1 MVGGR
6 PNMKP
11 EQRHKRLP
19 LMVAPLAL
27 GILSACGGSGSGISI
42 ADGGIRGTGSSVGPV
57 SGFGSVFVNGVK
69 FETDGKVTS
78 DDGIDREDQL
88 EEGMILRIDGE
99 WRDDGSGDA
108 DTVEYDDTFRGPVS
122 GVQQILDT
130 DGAVDAVTFTIY
142 GQPLVVDKQ
151 TVTKRTTLATLTNGD
166 FVRVSGWRQ
175 PDGVYRASFLGLFDG
190 TENDVEIE
198 GRIDPGSLDTSL
210 QQFSINGQLV
220 SYGSALFT
228 DDLSETDLANLPLV
242 EVEGSIS
249 GSDFIA
255 ENVNKGEIRRYRR
268 GSGDEIEFAGSVNS
282 AYSASS
288 WTFRINGLIVQV
300 DNDTEFDDGLT
311 ESDLVP
317 GLLIQVEGTFRSDGT
332 VLAEEIEAREGNAS
346 VEGVVDVNTLDPAN
360 ETFRVGGVLVKVTP
374 LTIISDDDS
383 DQRLKLADLNGSYE
397 LEVDGIE
404 RTSASGVVFLE
415 AFRIELDDDDDVDN
429 EYELTGRLGAID
441 CTASITVLGVSMD
454 ISNETEFDDIDCS
467 VLERDLKDL
476 KLRPLLEV
484 EYLGTGNG
492 NFQADEIELE
502 DD

>member
-1 MVGGR
+1 MTSDQLR
-6 PNMKP
+6 
-11 EQRHKRLP
+11 KRLSLAIAP
-19 LMVAPLAL
+19 VAF
-27 GILSACGGSGSGISI
+27 GIFSACGGGGGGGIGI

-69 FETDGKVTS
+69 FETDGEVIS
-78 DDGIDREDQL
+78 NDGIEREDQL
-88 EEGMILRIDGE
+88 EEGMILRIDGD

-122 GVQQILDT
+122 DVQQILDA

-175 PDGVYRASFLGLFDG
+175 PDRVYRASFLGLFDG

-198 GRIDPGSLDTSL
+198 GLIDADSLDTRL

-220 SYGSALFT
+220 SYDSALFT
-228 DDLSETDLANLPLV
+228 DDLGESDLAEGLLV

-255 ENVNKGEIRRYRR
+255 ENVNKGEVRRYRR
-268 GSGDEIEFAGSVNS
+268 GTGDDIEFAGPVNS
-282 AYSASS
+282 AYSASAR
-288 WTFRINGLIVQV
+288 TFEINGLTVQV

-415 AFRIELDDDDDVDN
+415 AFRIERDDDDS
-429 EYELTGRLGAID
+429 EAGEELEFELTGELTEVSGTVFSILGIE
-441 CTASITVLGVSMD
+441 I
-454 ISNETEFDDIDCS
+454 ETSGAEFDDTSRDA
-467 VLERDLKDL
+467 LEDALNAGQ
-476 KLRPLLEV
+476 RPLLEI
-484 EYLGTGNG
+484 EYSGS
-492 NFQADEIELE
+492 ASSDYIAEEIELAE
-502 DD
+502 D

>member
-1 MVGGR
+1 MTSDQLR
-6 PNMKP
+6 
-11 EQRHKRLP
+11 KRLSLAIAP
-19 LMVAPLAL
+19 VAF
-27 GILSACGGSGSGISI
+27 GIFSACGGGGGGGIGI

-69 FETDGKVTS
+69 FETDGEVIS
-78 DDGIDREDQL
+78 NDGIEREDQL
-88 EEGMILRIDGE
+88 EEGMILRIDGD

-122 GVQQILDT
+122 DVQQILDA

-166 FVRVSGWRQ
+166 FVRVSSWRQ
-175 PDGVYRASFLGLFDG
+175 PDRVYRASFLGLFDG

-198 GRIDPGSLDTSL
+198 GLIDADSLDTRL

-220 SYGSALFT
+220 SYDSALFT
-228 DDLSETDLANLPLV
+228 DDLGESDLAEGLLV

-255 ENVNKGEIRRYRR
+255 ENVNKGEVRRYRR
-268 GSGDEIEFAGSVNS
+268 GTGDDIEFAGPVNS
-282 AYSASS
+282 AYSASAR
-288 WTFRINGLIVQV
+288 TFEINGLIVQV

-317 GLLIQVEGTFRSDGT
+317 GLLIQVEGTFRSDDT

-346 VEGVVDVNTLDPAN
+346 VEGVVDVNALDPAN

-415 AFRIELDDDDDVDN
+415 AFRIERDDDDS
-429 EYELTGRLGAID
+429 EAGEELEFELTGELTEVSGTVFSILGIE
-441 CTASITVLGVSMD
+441 I
-454 ISNETEFDDIDCS
+454 ETSGAEFDDTSRDA
-467 VLERDLKDL
+467 LEDALNAGQ
-476 KLRPLLEV
+476 RPLLEI
-484 EYLGTGNG
+484 EYSGS
-492 NFQADEIELE
+492 ASSDYIAEEIELAE
-502 DD
+502 D

>member
-1 MVGGR
+1 MTSDQLR
-6 PNMKP
+6 
-11 EQRHKRLP
+11 KRLSLAIAP
-19 LMVAPLAL
+19 VAF
-27 GILSACGGSGSGISI
+27 GIFSACGGGGGGGIGI

-69 FETDGKVTS
+69 FETDGGVIS
-78 DDGIDREDQL
+78 NDGIEREDQL
-88 EEGMILRIDGE
+88 EEGMILRIDGD

-122 GVQQILDT
+122 DVQQILDA

-175 PDGVYRASFLGLFDG
+175 PDRVYRASFLALFDG

-198 GRIDPGSLDTSL
+198 GLIDADSLDTRL

-220 SYGSALFT
+220 SYDSALFT
-228 DDLSETDLANLPLV
+228 DDLGESDLGEGLLV

-255 ENVNKGEIRRYRR
+255 ENVNKGEVRRYRR
-268 GSGDEIEFAGSVNS
+268 GTGDDIEFAGPVNS
-282 AYSASS
+282 AYSASAR
-288 WTFRINGLIVQV
+288 TFEINGLIVQV

-415 AFRIELDDDDDVDN
+415 AFRIERDDDDS
-429 EYELTGRLGAID
+429 EAGEELEFELTGELTEVSGTVFSILGIE
-441 CTASITVLGVSMD
+441 I
-454 ISNETEFDDIDCS
+454 ETSGAEFDDTSRDA
-467 VLERDLKDL
+467 LEDALNAGQ
-476 KLRPLLEV
+476 RPLLEI
-484 EYLGTGNG
+484 EYSGS
-492 NFQADEIELE
+492 ASSDYIAEEIELAE
-502 DD
+502 D

>member
-1 MVGGR
+1 M
-6 PNMKP
+6 
-11 EQRHKRLP
+11 
-19 LMVAPLAL
+19 AF
-27 GILSACGGSGSGISI
+27 GIFSACGGGGGGGIGI

-69 FETDGKVTS
+69 FETDGEVIS
-78 DDGIDREDQL
+78 NDGIEREDQL
-88 EEGMILRIDGE
+88 EEGMILRIDGD

-122 GVQQILDT
+122 DVQQILDA

-210 QQFSINGQLV
+210 QQFSINGQLI
-220 SYGSALFT
+220 SYGSA
-228 DDLSETDLANLPLV
+228 DDPSETDLADLPLV

-255 ENVNKGEIRRYRR
+255 ENVNKGEVRRYRR
-268 GSGDEIEFAGSVNS
+268 GTGDDIEFAGPVNS
-282 AYSASS
+282 AYSASAR
-288 WTFRINGLIVQV
+288 TFEINGLTVQV

-311 ESDLVP
+311 ESDLLP
-317 GLLIQVEGTFRSDGT
+317 GLLIQVEGTFRNDGT
-332 VLAEEIEAREGNAS
+332 VLAEEIDAREGSAS

-374 LTIISDDDS
+374 ATIISDDDS

-415 AFRIELDDDDDVDN
+415 AFRIERDDDSEAGEVL
-429 EYELTGRLGAID
+429 EFELIGELTEVSG
-441 CTASITVLGVSMD
+441 TVFSVLG
-454 ISNETEFDDIDCS
+454 IAIETSGAEFDDTSRDA
-467 VLERDLKDL
+467 LEDALNAGQ
-476 KLRPLLEV
+476 RPLLEI
-484 EYLGTGNG
+484 EYSGS
-492 NFQADEIELE
+492 ASSDYIAEEIELAE
-502 DD
+502 D

>member
-1 MVGGR
+1 MTSDQLR
-6 PNMKP
+6 
-11 EQRHKRLP
+11 KRLSLAIAP
-19 LMVAPLAL
+19 VAF
-27 GILSACGGSGSGISI
+27 GIFSACGGGGGGGIGI

-69 FETDGKVTS
+69 FETDGEVIS
-78 DDGIDREDQL
+78 NDGIEREDQL
-88 EEGMILRIDGE
+88 EEGMILRIDGD

-122 GVQQILDT
+122 DVQQILDA

-220 SYGSALFT
+220 SYGSFT
-228 DDLSETDLANLPLV
+228 DDLSETDLADRLLV

-255 ENVNKGEIRRYRR
+255 ENVNKGEVRRYRR
-268 GSGDEIEFAGSVNS
+268 GTGDDIEFAGPVNS
-282 AYSASS
+282 AYSASAR
-288 WTFRINGLIVQV
+288 TFEINGLTVQV

-311 ESDLVP
+311 ESDLLP

-332 VLAEEIEAREGNAS
+332 VLAEEIEAREGSAS

-415 AFRIELDDDDDVDN
+415 AFRIERDDDDS
-429 EYELTGRLGAID
+429 EAGEELEFELTGELTEVSGTVFSILGIE
-441 CTASITVLGVSMD
+441 I
-454 ISNETEFDDIDCS
+454 ETSGAEFDDTSRDA
-467 VLERDLKDL
+467 LEDALNAGQ
-476 KLRPLLEV
+476 RPLLEIDYSAPDSSSYTAEEV
-484 EYLGTGNG
+484 EL
-492 NFQADEIELE
+492 ADE
-502 DD
+502 D

>member
-1 MVGGR
+1 MTSDQLR
-6 PNMKP
+6 
-11 EQRHKRLP
+11 KRLSLAIAP
-19 LMVAPLAL
+19 VAF
-27 GILSACGGSGSGISI
+27 GIFSACGGGGGGGIGI

-69 FETDGKVTS
+69 FETDGEVIS
-78 DDGIDREDQL
+78 NDGIEREDQL
-88 EEGMILRIDGE
+88 EEGMILRIDGD

-122 GVQQILDT
+122 DVQQILDA

-175 PDGVYRASFLGLFDG
+175 PDRVYRASFLGLFDG

-198 GRIDPGSLDTSL
+198 GLIDADSLDTRL

-220 SYGSALFT
+220 SYDSALFT
-228 DDLSETDLANLPLV
+228 DDLGESDLAEGLLV

-255 ENVNKGEIRRYRR
+255 ENVNKGEVRRYRR
-268 GSGDEIEFAGSVNS
+268 GTGDDIEFAGPVNS
-282 AYSASS
+282 AYSASAR
-288 WTFRINGLIVQV
+288 TFEINGLIVQV

-415 AFRIELDDDDDVDN
+415 AFRIERDDDDS
-429 EYELTGRLGAID
+429 EAGEELEFELTGELTEVSGTVFSILGIE
-441 CTASITVLGVSMD
+441 I
-454 ISNETEFDDIDCS
+454 ETSGAEFDDTSRDA
-467 VLERDLKDL
+467 LEDALNAGQ
-476 KLRPLLEV
+476 RPLLEI
-484 EYLGTGNG
+484 EYSGS
-492 NFQADEIELE
+492 ASSDYIAEEIELAE
-502 DD
+502 D